1 VQWRK
6 RFQDP
11 FVTERVFC
19 LYYFQYLFFFN
30 TYAMRLLTAILF
42 LSANVL
48 LAQSPKSY
56 YLTADRVFDGEAMH
70 EGWAVVVEA
79 DKIVSVGPKDKV
91 KEPAGAI
98 KINYSNST
106 LLPGLIEGHSHLLLY
121 PYNITDWD
129 TQVLKETDAYRTARA
144 TVHAKNTL
152 MAGFTTARDLGTEGA
167 GYSDVALKRA
177 INEGVIPGPRLM
189 VAGRAIVSTGS
200 YGPKG
205 YDHDQEIML
214 GAEAADGNDL
224 VRVVR
229 DQIGKGADFIKIY
242 ADYRWGLQGEDQ
254 PSFTLDELKLINEVT
269 RSSGRVMVCHAKSK
283 EAIKRAVMAGA
294 ETIEH
299 GDFIDVEIGK
309 LMKEHNVTY
318 IPTIAAVD
326 MISQYRGW
334 KKGITPEPANVTNK
348 KKSFKEAIASGVTIG
363 MGGDVGVFPHGEN
376 ALEMELMVE
385 YGMKAMD
392 VLKAATSVNARA
404 FHLDNQV
411 GFLKEGLKAD
421 LLVVTGDPSKS
432 ISDLRK
438 VKFVMKDGIVYKNE
452 K

>member
-1 VQWRK
+1 MNK
-6 RFQDP
+6 LICF
-11 FVTERVFC
+11 
-19 LYYFQYLFFFN
+19 
-30 TYAMRLLTAILF
+30 LLVWSIVEIGY
-42 LSANVL
+42 S
-48 LAQSPKSY
+48 QSNNSY
-56 YLTADRVFDGEAMH
+56 YLTADRVFDGEVMH
-70 EGWAVVVEA
+70 EGWAVIVEG
-79 DKIVSVGPKDKV
+79 DKIVAAGPKNKI
-91 KEPAGAI
+91 KEPTGAT
-98 KINYSNST
+98 KINFPNST
-106 LLPGLIEGHSHLLLY
+106 LTPGLIEGHSHLFLY

-129 TQVLKETDAYRTARA
+129 TQVLKETDSYRTARA

-177 INEGVIPGPRLM
+177 INEGIIPGPRLM

-214 GAEAADGNDL
+214 GAEPADGNDL

-242 ADYRWGLQGEDQ
+242 ADYRWGINGEDQ

-283 EAIKRAVMAGA
+283 EAIKRAVLAGA

-318 IPTIAAVD
+318 YPTVSAVD
-326 MISQYRGW
+326 VISQYRGW
-334 KKGITPEPANVTNK
+334 KKGVSPEPANVTNK

-363 MGGDVGVFPHGEN
+363 MGGDVGVYPHGEN
-376 ALEMELMVE
+376 VLEMELMVE
-385 YGMKAMD
+385 YGMKTMD
-392 VLKAATSVNARA
+392 VLKAATSVNART
-404 FHLDNQV
+404 FHLENQV
-411 GFLKEGLKAD
+411 GFVKEGLKAD
-421 LLVVTGDPSKS
+421 LVIVTGDPSKN
-432 ISDLRK
+432 ISDLRN
-438 VKFVMKDGIVYKNE
+438 VKFVMKDGVVYRNE

>member
-1 VQWRK
+1 MRK
-6 RFQDP
+6 LL
-11 FVTERVFC
+11 FV
-19 LYYFQYLFFFN
+19 LML
-30 TYAMRLLTAILF
+30 
-42 LSANVL
+42 LSASA
-48 LAQSPKSY
+48 LAQQKEFY
-56 YLTADRVFDGEAMH
+56 ITANRVFDGEAMH
-70 EGWAVVVEA
+70 ENWAVLVRGNM
-79 DKIVSVGPKDKV
+79 IVAAGPKDQ
-91 KEPAGAI
+91 I
-98 KINYSNST
+98 KIPSGATVINKPNST

-129 TQVLKETDAYRTARA
+129 TQVLKETDSYRTARA

-177 INEGVIPGPRLM
+177 INEGIIPGPRLL

-205 YDHDQEIML
+205 YDHDMEVML
-214 GAEAADGNDL
+214 GAEPSDGNDL
-224 VRVVR
+224 IRVVR

-242 ADYRWGLQGEDQ
+242 ADYRWGLNGEDR

-283 EAIKRAVMAGA
+283 EAITRAVLAGA

-299 GDFIDVEIGK
+299 GDFIDLETGK
-309 LMKEHNVTY
+309 LMKEYNVTY

-334 KKGITPEPANVTNK
+334 VKGKSPEPERVTTK
-348 KKSFKEAIASGVTIG
+348 KKSFKEAIESGVAIG

-385 YGMKAMD
+385 YGMKPID
-392 VLKAATSVNARA
+392 VLKAATSVNAKA
-404 FHLDNQV
+404 FHLDKQV
-411 GFLKEGLKAD
+411 GSLKPGMLAD
-421 LLVVTGDPSKS
+421 LIIATGDPSQN
-432 ISDLRK
+432 ISALRK
-438 VKFVMKDGIVYKNE
+438 VLWVMKDGVVYRDE

>member
-1 VQWRK
+1 MKVK
-6 RFQDP
+6 FI
-11 FVTERVFC
+11 F
-19 LYYFQYLFFFN
+19 
-30 TYAMRLLTAILF
+30 ILF
-42 LSANVL
+42 LFFTKTYS
-48 LAQSPKSY
+48 QSREFY
-56 YLTADRVFDGEAMH
+56 ITAPRIFDGEDFH
-70 EGWAVVVEA
+70 ENWAV
-79 DKIVSVGPKDKV
+79 IVKDNTITAIGPKDQLKI
-91 KEPAGAI
+91 PAGATV
-98 KINYSNST
+98 INKPNST

-129 TQVLKETDAYRTARA
+129 TQVLKESDSYRTARA

-167 GYSDVALKRA
+167 GYSDVALKKA
-177 INEGVIPGPRLM
+177 INEGVIIGPRLL

-205 YDHDQEIML
+205 YDTDMTIML
-214 GAEAADGNDL
+214 GAEPADGNDL
-224 VRVVR
+224 IRVVR

-242 ADYRWGLQGEDQ
+242 ADYRWGRDEEDR

-283 EAIKRAVMAGA
+283 EAIMRAVLAGA

-299 GDFIDVEIGK
+299 GDFIDLETGK

-326 MISQYRGW
+326 VISQYRGW
-334 KKGITPEPANVTNK
+334 VKGKTPEPERVTIK
-348 KKSFKEAIASGVTIG
+348 KKSFKEAIESGVAIG

-376 ALEMELMVE
+376 VLEMELMVE
-385 YGMKAMD
+385 YGMKPMD
-392 VLKAATSVNARA
+392 VLKAATSVNSKA
-404 FHLDNQV
+404 FHLENQV
-411 GFLKEGLKAD
+411 GFIKPGMKAD
-421 LLVVTGDPSKS
+421 LLVVSGDPSKN

-438 VKFVMKDGIVYKNE
+438 VLWVMKGGVVYRNE
-452 K
+452 N

>member
-1 VQWRK
+1 MK
-6 RFQDP
+6 KIC
-11 FVTERVFC
+11 FVLLLAGTI
-19 LYYFQYLFFFN
+19 LQAQPSKTYYF
-30 TYAMRLLTAILF
+30 
-42 LSANVL
+42 
-48 LAQSPKSY
+48 
-56 YLTADRVFDGEAMH
+56 TADRIFDGEAMH
-70 EGWAVVVEA
+70 EGWALLIEN
-79 DKIVSVGPKDKV
+79 DKIISIGPKEKITA
-91 KEPAGAI
+91 PANAT
-98 KINYSNST
+98 KIEYPNST
-106 LLPGLIEGHSHLLLY
+106 LTPGLIEGHSHLFLY

-129 TQVLKETDAYRTARA
+129 TQVLKESDAYRTARA

-177 INEGVIPGPRLM
+177 INEGIIPGPRMM

-205 YDHDQEIML
+205 YDNDQQIML
-214 GAEAADGNDL
+214 GAEPADGNDL
-224 VRVVR
+224 IRVVR

-254 PSFTLDELKLINEVT
+254 PSFTLEELKLINEVT

-283 EAIKRAVMAGA
+283 EAIKRAVLAGA

-299 GDFIDVEIGK
+299 GDFIDVETGK
-309 LMKEHNVTY
+309 LMKENNVTF
-318 IPTIAAVD
+318 IPTLAAVD
-326 MISQYRGW
+326 MITQYHGW
-334 KKGITPEPANVTNK
+334 KKGVQPDPANVVSK
-348 KKSFKEAIASGVTIG
+348 KKSFKAAMESGVAIG

-376 ALEMELMVE
+376 VLEMELMVE
-385 YGMKAMD
+385 YGMKPME

-411 GFLKEGLKAD
+411 GFLREGMKAD
-421 LLVVTGDPSKS
+421 LLIVSGDPSKL

-438 VKFVMKDGIVYKNE
+438 VKFVMKDGYIVRNE

>member
-1 VQWRK
+1 MNK
-6 RFQDP
+6 FIGFL
-11 FVTERVFC
+11 FVW
-19 LYYFQYLFFFN
+19 
-30 TYAMRLLTAILF
+30 LTIQFAY
-42 LSANVL
+42 S
-48 LAQSPKSY
+48 QSKTSY
-56 YLTADRVFDGEAMH
+56 YLTADRVFDGEIMH
-70 EGWAVVVEA
+70 EGWAVIVEG
-79 DKIVSVGPKDKV
+79 DKIMSAGPKDKV
-91 KEPAGAI
+91 KEPAGAL
-98 KINYSNST
+98 KINFPNST
-106 LLPGLIEGHSHLLLY
+106 LTPGLIEGHSHLLLY

-129 TQVLKETDAYRTARA
+129 TQVLKETDSYRTARA

-177 INEGVIPGPRLM
+177 INEGIIPGPRLL

-205 YDHDQEIML
+205 YDYDQQIML
-214 GAEAADGNDL
+214 GAEPADGNDL

-242 ADYRWGLQGEDQ
+242 ADYRWGMKGEDQ

-283 EAIKRAVMAGA
+283 EAIRRAVLAGA

-318 IPTIAAVD
+318 FPTIAAVD
-326 MISQYRGW
+326 VISQYRGW
-334 KKGITPEPANVTNK
+334 KKGTAPEPANVTNK
-348 KKSFKEAIASGVTIG
+348 KKSFKEALASGVTIG
-363 MGGDVGVFPHGEN
+363 MGGDVGVYPHGEN
-376 ALEMELMVE
+376 VLEMELMVE
-385 YGMKAMD
+385 YGMKPFE

-404 FHLDNQV
+404 FHLQNEV
-411 GFLKEGLKAD
+411 GFIKEGMLAD
-421 LLVVTGDPSKS
+421 LVIVTGDPSKN

-438 VKFVMKDGIVYKNE
+438 VKFVMKDGVVYRNE

>member
-1 VQWRK
+1 MRSCIYLA
-6 RFQDP
+6 FFILTNY
-11 FVTERVFC
+11 FVVG
-19 LYYFQYLFFFN
+19 Q
-30 TYAMRLLTAILF
+30 
-42 LSANVL
+42 
-48 LAQSPKSY
+48 PSY
-56 YLTADRVFDGEAMH
+56 YLTADRVFNGEVMH
-70 EGWAVVVEA
+70 EGWAVLVQG
-79 DKIVSVGPKDKV
+79 DKIISAGAKDKV
-91 KEPAGAI
+91 VAPSNAI
-98 KINYSNST
+98 KINYPNST
-106 LLPGLIEGHSHLLLY
+106 LTPGLIEGHSHLLLY
-121 PYNITDWD
+121 PYNVTDWD
-129 TQVLKETDAYRTARA
+129 TQVLKESDSYRTARA

-205 YDHDQEIML
+205 YDSDQQIML

-224 VRVVR
+224 IRVVR

-242 ADYRWGLQGEDQ
+242 ADYRWGINGEDQ
-254 PSFTLDELKLINEVT
+254 PSFTLEELKLINGVT

-283 EAIKRAVMAGA
+283 EAIKRAVLAGA

-299 GDFIDVEIGK
+299 GDFIDIEIGK

-326 MISQYRGW
+326 MINQYRGW
-334 KKGITPEPANVTNK
+334 KKGTLPEPAAVTNK

-376 ALEMELMVE
+376 VLELELMVE
-385 YGMKAMD
+385 YGLPVMD
-392 VLKAATSVNARA
+392 ALKACTSINAKA
-404 FHLDNQV
+404 FHLEKQV
-411 GFLKEGLKAD
+411 GSIKEGLKAD
-421 LLVVTGDPSKS
+421 ILVVTGDPSKN

-438 VKFVMKDGIVYKNE
+438 VKLVIKDGIIYRQE

>member
-1 VQWRK
+1 MRSI
-6 RFQDP
+6 
-11 FVTERVFC
+11 FVF
-19 LYYFQYLFFFN
+19 
-30 TYAMRLLTAILF
+30 
-42 LSANVL
+42 L
-48 LAQSPKSY
+48 LALTGYFGFAQAPKSY
-56 YLTADRVFDGEAMH
+56 LITADRLFDGEVMH
-70 EGWAVVVEA
+70 EGWAVAVEA

-91 KEPAGAI
+91 KEPVGAI

-177 INEGVIPGPRLM
+177 INEGIIPGPRLM

-334 KKGITPEPANVTNK
+334 KKGVAPEPANVTNK
-348 KKSFKEAIASGVTIG
+348 KKSFKEAIASGVSIG

-385 YGMKAMD
+385 YGMKIVD

-404 FHLDNQV
+404 FHLDSQV
-411 GFLKEGLKAD
+411 GFVKEGWKAD
-421 LLVVTGDPSKS
+421 LVIVNGDPSKS

-438 VKFVMKDGIVYKNE
+438 VKFVMKDGVIYRNE

>member
-1 VQWRK
+1 MK
-6 RFQDP
+6 RYLL
-11 FVTERVFC
+11 VFASSFISLC
-19 LYYFQYLFFFN
+19 LW
-30 TYAMRLLTAILF
+30 
-42 LSANVL
+42 
-48 LAQSPKSY
+48 AQTPTKY
-56 YLTADRVFDGEAMH
+56 YLTADRVFDGEIMH
-70 EGWAVVVEA
+70 EGWAVIVEG
-79 DKIVSVGPKDKV
+79 DKIISAGPKDKL
-91 KEPAGAI
+91 KEPAGAT
-98 KINYSNST
+98 KINFPNST
-106 LLPGLIEGHSHLLLY
+106 LTPGLIEGHSHLLLY

-129 TQVLKETDAYRTARA
+129 TQVLKETDSYRTARA

-177 INEGVIPGPRLM
+177 INEGIIPGPRLL

-205 YDHDQEIML
+205 YDLDQEIML
-214 GAEAADGNDL
+214 GAEPADGNDL

-242 ADYRWGLQGEDQ
+242 ADYRWGINGEDQ

-269 RSSGRVMVCHAKSK
+269 RSSGRIMVCHAKSK
-283 EAIKRAVMAGA
+283 EAIRRAVLAGA

-299 GDFIDVEIGK
+299 GDFIDLEIGK

-318 IPTIAAVD
+318 FPTVSAVD
-326 MISQYRGW
+326 VISQYRGW
-334 KKGITPEPANVTNK
+334 KKGVTPEPANVTNK
-348 KKSFKEAIASGVTIG
+348 KKSFKEALASGVTIG
-363 MGGDVGVFPHGEN
+363 MGGDVGVYPHGEN
-376 ALEMELMVE
+376 VLEMELMVE
-385 YGMKAMD
+385 YGMKTFD

-404 FHLDNQV
+404 LHMDNQV
-411 GFLKEGLKAD
+411 GFVKEGLKAD
-421 LLVVTGDPSKS
+421 LVIVTGDPSKN

-438 VKFVMKDGIVYKNE
+438 VKFVMKDGVVYRNE

>member
-1 VQWRK
+1 MKGFLLLVICSLVSA
-6 RFQDP
+6 F
-11 FVTERVFC
+11 
-19 LYYFQYLFFFN
+19 LY
-30 TYAMRLLTAILF
+30 
-42 LSANVL
+42 
-48 LAQSPKSY
+48 AQTPAKY
-56 YLTADRVFDGEAMH
+56 YLTADRVFDGENIH
-70 EGWAVVVEA
+70 EGWAVLVEGN
-79 DKIVSVGPKDKV
+79 KIVAAGPKDKV
-91 KEPAGAI
+91 KEPAGAT
-98 KINYSNST
+98 KINFPNST
-106 LLPGLIEGHSHLLLY
+106 ITPGLIEGHSHLLLY

-129 TQVLKETDAYRTARA
+129 TQVLKETDSYRTARA
-144 TVHAKNTL
+144 TVHARNTL

-205 YDHDQEIML
+205 YDHDQQIML
-214 GAEAADGNDL
+214 GAEPADGNDL

-242 ADYRWGLQGEDQ
+242 ADYRWGINGEDQ

-283 EAIKRAVMAGA
+283 EAIRRAVLAGA

-299 GDFIDVEIGK
+299 GDFIDVEMGK

-318 IPTIAAVD
+318 IPTVSAVD
-326 MISQYRGW
+326 VISQYRGW
-334 KKGITPEPANVTNK
+334 KKGVTPEPANVTNK
-348 KKSFKEAIASGVTIG
+348 KKSFKEALASGVTIG
-363 MGGDVGVFPHGEN
+363 MGGDVGVYPHGEN
-376 ALEMELMVE
+376 VLEMELMVE
-385 YGMKAMD
+385 YGMKTFD

-404 FHLDNQV
+404 FHLENEV
-411 GFLKEGLKAD
+411 GFVKAGLKAD
-421 LLVVTGDPSKS
+421 LVIVTGDPSKN

-438 VKFVMKDGIVYKNE
+438 VKFVMKDGVVYRNE

>member
-1 VQWRK
+1 MK
-6 RFQDP
+6 FII
-11 FVTERVFC
+11 VF
-19 LYYFQYLFFFN
+19 
-30 TYAMRLLTAILF
+30 LLSIF
-42 LSANVL
+42 ISQVN
-48 LAQSPKSY
+48 AQSTNSY
-56 YLTADRVFDGEAMH
+56 YVTADRVFDGEIIH
-70 EGWAVVVEA
+70 EGWAVLVNGN
-79 DKIVSVGPKDKV
+79 KIISAGPKEKIAVPDNS
-91 KEPAGAI
+91 I
-98 KINYSNST
+98 KINYPNST

-129 TQVLKETDAYRTARA
+129 TQVLKETDSYRTVRA

-177 INEGVIPGPRLM
+177 INEGIIPGPRLM
-189 VAGRAIVSTGS
+189 VAGRAIVATGS

-205 YDHDQEIML
+205 YDNDMQIML

-224 VRVVR
+224 IRVVR
-229 DQIGKGADFIKIY
+229 DQIGKGADFIKVY
-242 ADYRWGLQGEDQ
+242 ADYRWGLKGDDQ

-283 EAIKRAVMAGA
+283 EAIRRAVLAGA

-299 GDFIDVEIGK
+299 GDFIDAEIAN
-309 LMKEHNVTY
+309 LMKAHNVTY

-326 MISQYRGW
+326 MITQYRGW
-334 KKGITPEPANVTNK
+334 KKGSQLDPTGIINK
-348 KKSFKEAIASGVTIG
+348 KKSFKEAIASGVAIG

-385 YGMKAMD
+385 YGLPIINA
-392 VLKAATSVNARA
+392 LKAATSVNAKA
-404 FHLDNQV
+404 FHLDNQLGYIKD
-411 GFLKEGLKAD
+411 GFTAD
-421 LLVVTGDPSKS
+421 LVIVSGDPSKN

-438 VKFVMKDGIVYKNE
+438 TKFVMKEGVIYRNE

>member
-1 VQWRK
+1 
-6 RFQDP
+6 
-11 FVTERVFC
+11 
-19 LYYFQYLFFFN
+19 
-30 TYAMRLLTAILF
+30 MRLIVISLF
-42 LSANVL
+42 LSISVFL
-48 LAQSPKSY
+48 CAQAPKSY
-56 YLTADRVFDGEAMH
+56 YLTADRVFDGEFMH
-70 EGWAVVVEA
+70 EGWAVIVEG

-91 KEPAGAI
+91 KEPTGAVR
-98 KINYSNST
+98 INYPNST

-205 YDHDQEIML
+205 YDHDQQIML

-334 KKGITPEPANVTNK
+334 KKGVTPEPANVTNK
-348 KKSFKEAIASGVTIG
+348 KKSFKEAIASGVSIG

-376 ALEMELMVE
+376 VLEMELMVE
-385 YGMKAMD
+385 YGMKTLD

-411 GFLKEGLKAD
+411 GFLKEGWKAD
-421 LLVVTGDPSKS
+421 IVVVTGDPSKS

-438 VKFVMKDGIVYKNE
+438 VKFVMKDGVTYKNE